1 MDKKIVIYFFLTLM
15 LMINFMMILWPLQT
29 SHWWDETVYLQHAE
43 VIFSGKTN
51 YDEFEFRPPM
61 LSILLASGFLFKH
74 HVFTASVIVALLG
87 VLGTFFMYLIGKE
100 ISDEKV
106 GLLSALFFG
115 FTPFI
120 IRSAHSIMTDIPSL
134 VFFAIAF
141 YFLLRASKRDNS
153 KLYFL
158 SGFFLAVA
166 ILTRFT
172 QLILISVF
180 IVYIWVNKI
189 PLKKVKWIVAGSALL
204 MIPYLVWA
212 QVKVG
217 FFLTPFIKANRVVSD
232 QVGNMWFYVMNI
244 TKVYPLVMLSGLL
257 FYVGM
262 MYKKRSKIDGVLM
275 AWILIF
281 VVYIS
286 LTPHKEWR
294 YILPITVPLFLIC
307 ARGYVSF
314 LERKSLIVKGVV
326 LGVLLLI
333 GFSALPNLEKLK
345 QGFGINQNFINT
357 YVSPAEEVSAYLK
370 GLNESKGIYA
380 NHEWPVYGYYTDQE
394 IYQIYSGKEF
404 YEWFPNNMKNP
415 GFFILYKEVDKHPT
429 QAWLDSKKEFK
440 RRSEIK
446 GIVIYEYTPATII

>member
-15 LMINFMMILWPLQT
+15 LVINFMMILWPLQT

-74 HVFTASVIVALLG
+74 HVFTARVIVALFGGLG
-87 VLGTFFMYLIGKE
+87 SF
-100 ISDEKV
+100 
-106 GLLSALFFG
+106 
-115 FTPFI
+115 
-120 IRSAHSIMTDIPSL
+120 
-134 VFFAIAF
+134 
-141 YFLLRASKRDNS
+141 
-153 KLYFL
+153 FL

-307 ARGYVSF
+307 ARGYVS
-314 LERKSLIVKGVV
+314 
-326 LGVLLLI
+326 
-333 GFSALPNLEKLK
+333 
-345 QGFGINQNFINT
+345 
-357 YVSPAEEVSAYLK
+357 
-370 GLNESKGIYA
+370 
-380 NHEWPVYGYYTDQE
+380 
-394 IYQIYSGKEF
+394 
-404 YEWFPNNMKNP
+404 
-415 GFFILYKEVDKHPT
+415 
-429 QAWLDSKKEFK
+429 
-440 RRSEIK
+440 
-446 GIVIYEYTPATII
+446 